1 MGLAINFYLRSF
13 TALLLLFNSCGALYG
28 GWQLITDP
36 TGNKLGMPLSVL
48 QYSPFDSFL
57 MPGIILFLA
66 NGVFGFIVLY
76 LMFFRYKNY
85 TLAIIAQGIIL
96 LGWIIVQMLMLRTVN
111 TLQLV
116 MGLTGVLLLCLGYLM
131 YRKAI

>member
-1 MGLAINFYLRSF
+1 MGLAINFYLRLF

-48 QYSPFDSFL
+48 QYSPFNSFL

-66 NGVFGFIVLY
+66 NGIFGFIVLY
-76 LMFFRYKNY
+76 LMLFRYKNY
-85 TLAIIAQGIIL
+85 TLAVVAQGVIL
-96 LGWIIVQMLMLRTVN
+96 LGWITVQMLMLRTVN
-111 TLQLV
+111 TLQLI
-116 MGLTGVLLLCLGYLM
+116 MGLTAVSLLCLGCAL